1 MQLMKF
7 KTNEEAVTRAN
18 DSKYGLAAGVCSRD
32 MGNALS
38 IAHDLDAGTVWCAP
52 PLPSPLP
59 AQFPRGPVLTALV
72 RAGPLRINCYD
83 NFDMACPFGGTKESG
98 WGREKGEYA
107 LENYTNVK
115 LVMVPMGP

>member
-1 MQLMKF
+1 MMRVVARLSRGAAGPRRARRSPDAGPAQATTHYNKMDHPKDSQQF

-52 PLPSPLP
+52 PLPPSRP
-59 AQFPRGPVLTALV
+59 
-72 RAGPLRINCYD
+72 NCPEGL
-83 NFDMACPFGGTKESG
+83 C
-98 WGREKGEYA
+98 
-107 LENYTNVK
+107 
-115 LVMVPMGP
+115 